1 MVQGKHTH
9 SQASRIQSL
18 NLKVTSQ
25 QNLRIIEFAGV
36 IVCTS
41 HFLKRFFFN
50 GRLYNLM
57 ERYNYV
63 NMTSVLFYL
72 WQALFRE
79 ELLPQ
84 FLTVLLHSLVHKS
97 HALLGEE
104 IAVALYNMAAVNFL
118 AFHDAFLPQFLHSTD
133 GLDDG
138 QRSILQRNFKTDTVS

>member
-1 MVQGKHTH
+1 
-9 SQASRIQSL
+9 
-18 NLKVTSQ
+18 
-25 QNLRIIEFAGV
+25 
-36 IVCTS
+36 
-41 HFLKRFFFN
+41 
-50 GRLYNLM
+50 M
-57 ERYNYV
+57 EVYNYV
-63 NMTSVLFYL
+63 YMTSVLFYW

-104 IAVALYNMAAVNFL
+104 IAVALYNMAAVNFV

-138 QRSILQRNFKTDTVS
+138 QKSILQRNFKTDTVSYI

>member
-1 MVQGKHTH
+1 
-9 SQASRIQSL
+9 
-18 NLKVTSQ
+18 
-25 QNLRIIEFAGV
+25 
-36 IVCTS
+36 
-41 HFLKRFFFN
+41 
-50 GRLYNLM
+50 M
-57 ERYNYV
+57 EVYRYVY
-63 NMTSVLFYL
+63 MTSVPFYW

-104 IAVALYNMAAVNFL
+104 IAVALYNMAAVNFV

-138 QRSILQRNFKTDTVS
+138 QRSILQRNFKTDTVSYI